1 MDKEIG
7 LGRWQGRGEGTKALY
22 VLPRAELPGL
32 VMVNIHP
39 VKLRSSVLMIEM
51 VVNAIMSPN

>member
-7 LGRWQGRGEGTKALY
+7 LERWQGRGEGTKALY

-39 VKLRSSVLMIEM
+39 VTWWKHRAE
-51 VVNAIMSPN
+51 

>member
-7 LGRWQGRGEGTKALY
+7 LERWQGRGEGTKALY

-39 VKLRSSVLMIEM
+39 VTWWKHKAEEFCS
-51 VVNAIMSPN
+51 ND